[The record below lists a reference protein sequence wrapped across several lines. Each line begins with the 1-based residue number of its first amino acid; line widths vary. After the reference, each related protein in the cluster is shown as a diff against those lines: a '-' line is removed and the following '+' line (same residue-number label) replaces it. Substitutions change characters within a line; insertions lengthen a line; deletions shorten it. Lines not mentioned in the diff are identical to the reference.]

1 MWDPLDS
8 PICLCCSNC
17 LHVVEPMPVPG
28 HDVEAYCLLCEC
40 RYEERSTTTI
50 KVPLWVRGLH
60 PRGSHPMI
68 SVLFLI
74 FQSLVQIR
82 DLVPTFWVEWG
93 WSGGGASDIPAG
105 LLCSESKSFA

>member
-1 MWDPLDS
+1 
-8 PICLCCSNC
+8 
-17 LHVVEPMPVPG
+17 MPVPG

-82 DLVPTFWVEWG
+82 DLVPTLWVGERG
-93 WSGGGASDIPAG
+93 KHANLPLGKYADQKEDGA
-105 LLCSESKSFA
+105 